1 LKKIDDEE
9 RDVASDDVSPD
20 GFPVKRSLVVAELK
34 QIVTEIIGEDAAEFL
49 DFTETSRFIL
59 DLEMDSIQLIH
70 LIECA
75 SNLYGER
82 VNFVKWLSAKPVGE
96 ILALTVGD
104 VARFVE
110 ESVREGTS

>member
-1 LKKIDDEE
+1 MDAIGTTTGNAVGTTTGEVSQDGL
-9 RDVASDDVSPD
+9 SPD
-20 GFPVKRSLVVAELK
+20 GRSPVVAGLE

-49 DFTETSRFIL
+49 DFTEESRFIL

-70 LIECA
+70 LIECV
-75 SNLYGER
+75 SNVYGDQA
-82 VNFVKWLSAKPVGE
+82 NFVEWLSAKSIEE

-110 ESVREGTS
+110 NGV